1 MSAKTSIR
9 VATLSRRS
17 DTRPHRGLILIVVLF
32 MIVLLALLSASYA
45 FMVQA
50 NMRAAMAGH
59 YRFQAKMAA
68 ESGFQRT
75 VAILRESRNDPSVWF
90 NNPQAFRAVLVEG
103 TETAVTSAED
113 TVIRRSETGW
123 YDPNAKPAWRFN
135 VVARNYEDPT
145 TIRYG
150 VTDECSKLDLNS
162 ATEEQLWRLFERV
175 IPQDT
180 TNPVDLAVLVDS
192 LLDWREPGAAPRTN
206 GAKDEFYQT
215 LVPPYAS
222 KKAPF
227 STVEE
232 LLLVRGFTAWVL
244 FGEDYN
250 RNGLLDPNEDDG
262 DASFPPDNADG
273 ILYAGIAP
281 FLTLWSREANVSAD
295 QRPRINLNMRDTQ
308 KLQELLSEEF
318 NAEIVS
324 YVMQVRAGGMAF
336 NSVMNLLPAPPPLE
350 EEAPPNDPLN
360 PLDEMPPLDELATS
374 QPTSDEA
381 DGIDTGSQLPSTD
394 LDQSGS
400 ASEKSPA
407 AKPPVFKD
415 LTELPPPGT
424 YEDLNLI
431 LDRLTTDPVP
441 GFTGRINANTA
452 PREVLATIEQLTDD
466 EVESILTLRGDLSPE
481 ERRTPAWVLT
491 RGALDEHKFRW
502 ILPKLATKSS
512 VFQAE
517 CVGYADH
524 VGVMDRFSVLF
535 ELRGP
540 VAQVIYTRS
549 LNELGTAYTP
559 HTDEIRGA
567 TQSRQG
573 GASR

>member
-1 MSAKTSIR
+1 MSGRTSTRI
-9 VATLSRRS
+9 ATLSRRS
-17 DTRPHRGLILIVVLF
+17 DTRHHRGLILIVVLF
-32 MIVLLALLSASYA
+32 MIVLLALLSASYD
-45 FMVQA
+45 FMVQP

-103 TETAVTSAED
+103 TETAVTSAQD

-162 ATEEQLWRLFERV
+162 ATEEQLWRLFERA
-175 IPQDT
+175 IPRDT
-180 TNPVDLAVLVDS
+180 TSPVDLAVHVNS
-192 LLDWREPGAAPRTN
+192 LLDWREPGAAPRIN
-206 GAKDEFYQT
+206 GAKDEFYQA
-215 LVPPYAS
+215 LQPPYAS

-308 KLQELLSEEF
+308 KL
-318 NAEIVS
+318 
-324 YVMQVRAGGMAF
+324 
-336 NSVMNLLPAPPPLE
+336 
-350 EEAPPNDPLN
+350 
-360 PLDEMPPLDELATS
+360 
-374 QPTSDEA
+374 
-381 DGIDTGSQLPSTD
+381 
-394 LDQSGS
+394 
-400 ASEKSPA
+400 
-407 AKPPVFKD
+407 
-415 LTELPPPGT
+415 
-424 YEDLNLI
+424 
-431 LDRLTTDPVP
+431 
-441 GFTGRINANTA
+441 
-452 PREVLATIEQLTDD
+452 
-466 EVESILTLRGDLSPE
+466 
-481 ERRTPAWVLT
+481 
-491 RGALDEHKFRW
+491 
-502 ILPKLATKSS
+502 
-512 VFQAE
+512 
-517 CVGYADH
+517 
-524 VGVMDRFSVLF
+524 
-535 ELRGP
+535 
-540 VAQVIYTRS
+540 
-549 LNELGTAYTP
+549 
-559 HTDEIRGA
+559 
-567 TQSRQG
+567 
-573 GASR
+573 